1 MGQVPDDLKEEIPAV
16 EAEVDALRDRTQQ
29 IVAELERRLRARAAQ
44 AKSTFERVKRATDVR
59 AQFKEHPGLT
69 IGVSSVAAIALGLGV
84 YVVVARML
92 EARRPLNRLKGRMYA
107 YKALLAEP
115 HRALRKREP
124 LGKRL
129 LAAVLIA
136 GATTIVKSVSVL
148 LVKRTIEPR
157 MVNRPQAQLELP
169 PTSGR

>member
-1 MGQVPDDLKEEIPAV
+1 MGQVPDDLKDELPAV
-16 EAEVDALRDRTQQ
+16 EAEIDGLRERTQQ

-44 AKSTFERVKRATDVR
+44 AKDTIQRVKRVADVR
-59 AQFKEHPGLT
+59 MQLREHPGVT
-69 IGVSSVAAIALGLGV
+69 IAVSSVTAIALGVGV
-84 YVVVARML
+84 YVVVVRIL
-92 EARRPLNRLKGRMYA
+92 DRRKPINRLKARLYA

-115 HRALRKREP
+115 RRALYRKEP

-136 GATTIVKSVSVL
+136 GATTIVKGLSAL

-157 MVNRPQAQLELP
+157 MLP
-169 PTSGR
+169 PAREPSEA

>member
-1 MGQVPDDLKEEIPAV
+1 MGQVPDDLKDELPAV
-16 EAEVDALRDRTQQ
+16 EAEIDGLRERTQQ

-44 AKSTFERVKRATDVR
+44 AKHTIERVKHAADMR
-59 AQFKEHPGLT
+59 AQIKEHPGVT
-69 IGVSSVAAIALGLGV
+69 IVVSSVAAVALGFGV
-84 YVVVARML
+84 YVVVVRL
-92 EARRPLNRLKGRMYA
+92 IERRKPMNRLKARLYA

-115 HRALRKREP
+115 YRALRKKEP

-136 GATTIVKSVSVL
+136 GATTIVKSLSVL

-157 MVNRPQAQLELP
+157 MLP
-169 PTSGR
+169 PPREQEV

>member
-1 MGQVPDDLKEEIPAV
+1 MGQVPDALKDEIPAV
-16 EAEVDALRDRTQQ
+16 EAEIDGLRERTQQ

-44 AKSTFERVKRATDVR
+44 AKTTIERVKHVADVR
-59 AQFKEHPGLT
+59 AQIKEHPGAT
-69 IGVSSVAAIALGLGV
+69 IAVSAAAAVALGFGV
-84 YVVVARML
+84 YFVSVRII
-92 EARRPLNRLKGRMYA
+92 ERRKPVNRLKARLSA

-115 HRALRKREP
+115 RRALRKKEP

-136 GATTIVKSVSVL
+136 GATTIVKSISML

-157 MVNRPQAQLELP
+157 MLP
-169 PTSGR
+169 PPEPREV